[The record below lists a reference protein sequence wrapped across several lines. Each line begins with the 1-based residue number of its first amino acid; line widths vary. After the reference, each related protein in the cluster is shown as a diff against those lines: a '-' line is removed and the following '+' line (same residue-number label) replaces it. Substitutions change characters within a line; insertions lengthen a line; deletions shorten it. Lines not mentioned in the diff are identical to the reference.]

1 VLLHGVAL
9 STFSPDLARA
19 LVALTMWSGVVATL
33 LGLVVYEDLFDREQE
48 PTAL

>member
-1 VLLHGVAL
+1 MGACRQARWCVVA
-9 STFSPDLARA
+9 
-19 LVALTMWSGVVATL
+19 ATL